1 MQNNTVVAVTLLLT
15 SRVSEKV
22 TTMKCMQHICALR
35 GIFLLV
41 AIKNGEMEKRLS
53 LLHYRLLFVF

>member
-41 AIKNGEMEKRLS
+41 AIKNGEMEKRL
-53 LLHYRLLFVF
+53 R

>member
-22 TTMKCMQHICALR
+22 TTMKCMQHICVLR